1 VATNTAG
8 QPGRTPKPAAHPAAH
23 EDREPGVAVTGA
35 AGFLGR
41 YVVARLHDQGHA
53 VRVILRTPR
62 RAALFAPLQTSIRY
76 ADIRDRQAMASAL
89 EGCDRLIHCAAII
102 SEHGADTYQSVNVE
116 GVRATYAAARDAGV
130 RRAVHVNPIGASPR
144 ASASYL
150 RSRGE
155 GEEAARDSG
164 VPMNVIRFSTLF
176 GPGDAFLSVLAGLVR
191 LGPIVPVAG
200 SGKARFQ
207 PIHIEDAAEAAVR
220 LLQEPW
226 SGEIVEAGGPK
237 IVSYDEILDEV
248 ANALG
253 RRIVKIHVP
262 LAVMGP
268 SERLMEALF
277 PQPPITTNELGMLKL
292 DNVVAPDAPRGN
304 YASDPRPLAGNLD
317 YLQGVRFLDGVR
329 IMFGRMP
336 AHIRDH

>member
-1 VATNTAG
+1 MATNTTG
-8 QPGRTPKPAAHPAAH
+8 QPDRAPRSAAAGNDKPS
-23 EDREPGVAVTGA
+23 VAVTGA

-41 YVVARLHDQGHA
+41 YVVARVHDQGHA
-53 VRVILRTPR
+53 VRVILHTPR
-62 RAALFAPLQTSIRY
+62 RAALFEPLQISVRY

-102 SEHGADTYQSVNVE
+102 SERGADTYESVNVE
-116 GVRATYAAARDAGV
+116 GVRATYAAARDAGI
-130 RRAVHVNPIGASPR
+130 RRAVQVSPIGASPR

-155 GEEAARDSG
+155 GEEVARDSG
-164 VPMNVIRFSTLF
+164 VPMNVIQFSTLF

-191 LGPIVPVAG
+191 LGPFVPVAG

-207 PIHIEDAAEAAVR
+207 PIHIEDAAESAVR
-220 LLQEPW
+220 LLHEPW
-226 SGEIVEAGGPK
+226 SGEIVAAGGPN
-237 IVSYDEILDEV
+237 IVSYDQILDEV
-248 ANALG
+248 ASALG

-262 LAVMGP
+262 LALMRP
-268 SERLMEALF
+268 SVRLMEALL

-292 DNVVAPDAPRGN
+292 DNVVAPGAPRGN
-304 YASDPRPLAGNLD
+304 YASAPRPLAGNLD
-317 YLQGVRFLDGVR
+317 YLQRVRVLDGVR
-329 IMFGRMP
+329 IMLGRMP